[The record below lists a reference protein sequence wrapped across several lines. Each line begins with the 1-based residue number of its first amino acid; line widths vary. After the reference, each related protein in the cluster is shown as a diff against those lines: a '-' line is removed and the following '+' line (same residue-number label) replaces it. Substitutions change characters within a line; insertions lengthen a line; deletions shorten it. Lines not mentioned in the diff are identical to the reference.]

1 MHFRSL
7 RIPLFF
13 CSIGVFSVS
22 AQTLPEGQG
31 KALVEKVC
39 SSCHGLDQAVADG
52 YSEQGWKKLV
62 NTMIARGA
70 EASDDEIDLM
80 VKYLAKNFPEAG
92 AAKVSVNKATA
103 KDLAAGLSLSDK
115 DAAAIIAYRQ
125 EHGNFKDLPGLKKVP
140 GVDAQKIDAA
150 KDMISFD

>member
-1 MHFRSL
+1 MHFRCL
-7 RIPLFF
+7 RIALFF
-13 CSIGVFSVS
+13 SSIVS
-22 AQTLPEGQG
+22 AQALPEGQG

-70 EASDDEIDLM
+70 EASDDEVDLM
-80 VKYLAKNFPEAG
+80 VKYLAKNFPAAG
-92 AAKVSVNKATA
+92 DASPTKVSVNKAAA
-103 KDLAAGLSLSDK
+103 KDLAAALSLSDK
-115 DAAAIIAYRQ
+115 DAGAIVTYRQ
-125 EHGNFKDLPGLKKVP
+125 EHGNFKDLPDLKKVP

-150 KDMISFD
+150 KDLISFD